1 MKLALL
7 LLIIFNQSVIAWSLF
22 GYSSYSECMKEEIK
36 DNDGKENSFIRNYC
50 RDEFPIKT
58 TPKVPEVPMY
68 KKWDDYKAMPFEEYD
83 IESTNGEIT
92 LTNKSIEK
100 TMVMLRVYYYHS
112 DGPCDSDLKIK
123 KEGYNY
129 RDVKVGPGQKKTYY
143 FFKGNNAPC
152 FKYSVKFN

>member
-58 TPKVPEVPMY
+58 TPYEPLS
-68 KKWDDYKAMPFEEYD
+68 KKWDDYKTMPSEEYD
-83 IESTNGEIT
+83 IESTNGEVT
-92 LTNKSIEK
+92 VTNKSIEK
-100 TMVMLRVYYYHS
+100 TMVMLRIYYYYS
-112 DGPCDSDLKIK
+112 DSCVSSDLKIK
-123 KEGYNY
+123 KENYNY
-129 RDVKVGPGQKKTYY
+129 KDVKVGPGQKKTYY
-143 FFKGNNAPC
+143 FPKDDNANC
-152 FKYSVKFN
+152 YYYSVKFN